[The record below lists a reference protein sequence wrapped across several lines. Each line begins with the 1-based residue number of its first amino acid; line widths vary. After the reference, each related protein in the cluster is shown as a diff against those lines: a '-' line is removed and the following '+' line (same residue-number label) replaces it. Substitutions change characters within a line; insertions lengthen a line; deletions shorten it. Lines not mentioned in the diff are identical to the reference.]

1 MAKVIG
7 ALLLLIPQV
16 PARIKEWIYVCF
28 SVVLI
33 SAAIAK
39 FNSGYPMMEV
49 VEPMIVFT
57 IMVGSLLT
65 LNKLNK
71 AWDINSAPHLIMNL
85 FVLGA
90 TGAIGKHLLDI
101 DLERG
106 HRVTSYVRSPRKIHR
121 AHERLKVIQGD
132 VFGAQSDGAFAG
144 RARCHPLCVRTS
156 DEGLRME
163 SKN

>member
-1 MAKVIG
+1 MKYDKTISLIVPALISFFMLFSAYVSGTRAVEFAHLGFPNYFRIELTMAKVIG

-49 VEPMIVFT
+49 VDPMIVLN

-65 LNKLNK
+65 LNKMNK
-71 AWDINSAPHLIMNL
+71 D
-85 FVLGA
+85 
-90 TGAIGKHLLDI
+90 
-101 DLERG
+101 
-106 HRVTSYVRSPRKIHR
+106 
-121 AHERLKVIQGD
+121 
-132 VFGAQSDGAFAG
+132 
-144 RARCHPLCVRTS
+144 
-156 DEGLRME
+156 
-163 SKN
+163 

>member
-1 MAKVIG
+1 
-7 ALLLLIPQV
+7 
-16 PARIKEWIYVCF
+16 
-28 SVVLI
+28 
-33 SAAIAK
+33 
-39 FNSGYPMMEV
+39 
-49 VEPMIVFT
+49 
-57 IMVGSLLT
+57 
-65 LNKLNK
+65 
-71 AWDINSAPHLIMNL
+71 MNL